1 VITLRPYQDNAIR
14 DIRNAYR
21 SKYNAPLL
29 VLPTGAGKTIVFTW
43 IAANSTKRVLILVHR
58 IELLRQT
65 SDKLTQFG
73 VDHGLISPKYR
84 PQYHKRVQVAS
95 VQTLVNRMEC
105 IDNPDLI
112 IIDEAHH
119 ATAGTWRKVLNE
131 YNSRRLGVTATPIR
145 TDGTGMGEVFDKIV
159 EGPTVS
165 DLIEGGYLTE
175 PKIYAP
181 KTKIDLSGVKTRGGD
196 YAKGDLA
203 AAMDKPTITGDAVSY
218 YRKLADGVPAVA
230 FCVSVDHAK
239 HVAADFSSAGYSAE
253 AVYGGHPDRDRVLS
267 ELGKSVDIVCSC
279 DLISEGTDIPA
290 IGCAILLRPTQS
302 EALYLQQVGRALR
315 VYPGR
320 QYAVVLDHVGN
331 VLRHGM
337 PDDVRAWSLEGRERV
352 NRAEREDAVSQCDK
366 CYAVYPSGR
375 ICPECGHER
384 ELTQREIKQVEG
396 ELLEVKRVEK
406 RKDQGRAKSLA
417 ALRAI
422 ERERGYKRGW
432 AEKVFYG
439 RKRASK

>member
-1 VITLRPYQDNAIR
+1 MQLREYQHTAVNELR
-14 DIRNAYR
+14 SAYANGY
-21 SKYNAPLL
+21 SAPLL

-43 IAANSTKRVLILVHR
+43 IAANAKGRVLILVHR

-65 SDKLTQFG
+65 SEKLTLFG
-73 VDHGLISPKYR
+73 VEHGLISPKYA
-84 PQYHKRVQVAS
+84 PQYHRRVQVAS
-95 VQTLVNRMEC
+95 VQTLVNRMEQVER
-105 IDNPDLI
+105 PDLI
-112 IIDEAHH
+112 VIDEAHH

-131 YNSRRLGVTATPIR
+131 YACRRLGVTATPIR
-145 TDGTGMGEVFDKIV
+145 TDGSGMGEVFDKIV
-159 EGPTVS
+159 VGPTVS
-165 DLIEGGYLTE
+165 QLIQDGYLTK

-181 KTKIDLSGVKTRGGD
+181 KTAIDLSGVKSRGGD
-196 YAKGDLA
+196 YAKGDLSR
-203 AAMDKPTITGDAVSY
+203 AMDKPTITGDAVSY

-239 HVAADFSSAGYSAE
+239 HVAEDFKAAGYRAE
-253 AVYGGHPDRDRVLS
+253 AVYGGHPDRDEILS
-267 ELGKSVDIVCSC
+267 ELGRSVDVVCSC

-320 QYAVVLDHVGN
+320 TEAIILDHVGN

-352 NRAEREDAVSQCDK
+352 NRAETKDAVSQCDN

-384 ELTQREIKQVEG
+384 ELTPREIKVQEG
-396 ELLEVKRVEK
+396 ELMEVKRVE
-406 RKDQGRAKSLA
+406 RRQDQGRAKSLQ
-417 ALRAI
+417 ALRLI
-422 ERERGYKRGW
+422 ERERGYRRGW

-439 RKRASK
+439 RKRK

>member
-1 VITLRPYQDNAIR
+1 MITLRPYQDNAIR
-14 DIRNAYR
+14 DIRDAYR
-21 SKYNAPLL
+21 SNYNAPLL

-95 VQTLVNRMEC
+95 VQTLVNRMDC
-105 IDNPDLI
+105 IDHPDLI

-131 YNSRRLGVTATPIR
+131 FSCRRLGVTATPIR

-165 DLIEGGYLTE
+165 ELIELGYLTE

-181 KTKIDLSGVKTRGGD
+181 KTQIDLSGVKMRGGD

-203 AAMDKPTITGDAVSY
+203 NAMDKPTITGDAVSY

-239 HVAADFSSAGYSAE
+239 HVAADFASAGYGAE
-253 AVYGGHPDRDRVLS
+253 AVYGGHPERDRILS
-267 ELGKSVDIVCSC
+267 QLGDGVDIVCSC

-320 QYAVVLDHVGN
+320 EYAIILDHVGN

-352 NRAEREDAVSQCDK
+352 NRAQREDAVSQCDK
-366 CYAVYPSGR
+366 CFAVYPSGR
-375 ICPECGHER
+375 ICPECGHQR
-384 ELTQREIKQVEG
+384 ELNQREIKQVEG
-396 ELLEVKRVEK
+396 ELLEVKRVNK
-406 RKDQGRAKSLA
+406 RRDQGRAKSLQ
-417 ALRAI
+417 ALRII
-422 ERERGYKRGW
+422 ERQRGYKRGW

-439 RKRASK
+439 RRK